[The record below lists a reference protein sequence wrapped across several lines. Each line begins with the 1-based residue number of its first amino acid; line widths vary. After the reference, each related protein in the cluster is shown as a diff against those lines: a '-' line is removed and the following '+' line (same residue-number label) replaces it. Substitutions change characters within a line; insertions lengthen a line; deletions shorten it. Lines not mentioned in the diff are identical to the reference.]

1 MNKKLVLFAYSF
13 PDKKELEKQIN
24 LDFLIKPK
32 IYQDKITI
40 KKFKIPKDKIDLI
53 KIDTN
58 GSEIDIVSSIMP
70 VLKRDKPVLIIEN
83 NNINKIYNKVKF
95 LKYKKFCVENNNLKK
110 HNSQKNVNII
120 FK

>member
-1 MNKKLVLFAYSF
+1 MLFAYSF
-13 PDKKELEKQIN
+13 PDKKELEKQIA
-24 LDFLIKPK
+24 LDFFINLK
-32 IYQDKITI
+32 IYKDKIKI

-58 GSEIDIVSSIMP
+58 GSEIDIISSIMP

-83 NNINKIYNKVKF
+83 NNINKVYNKVKF
-95 LKYKKFCVENNNLKK
+95 LKYKKFCVENNSLKK